1 MRGRMVAI
9 VATMLIA
16 ALTPAA
22 AQAAFPYKPADVGPT
37 DYRNF
42 RQPAGAPNDLQ
53 GKLDWMYAATKEP
66 LNEPNNSDPR
76 ELFGVRGAS
85 LADKDPT
92 ADTAYRTTTGRPD
105 VTIAVLDSGIK
116 WNDAVAMTD
125 IRKKTRLNAG
135 ELPVPERTRTTPT
148 EPGQDCASF
157 AADRSGFPPDDLNG
171 DGVFNI
177 VDFACDRRVTADPA
191 KGVGPRFP
199 KGSPNEGDPMLDPQ
213 DILIAFSDG
222 KDDDGNAYVDDMVG
236 WDFLDDDNDPY
247 DDVQYGHGTGES
259 RDSTAEADN
268 GGELGSCPNCTVIH
282 MRVGDSF
289 IADVN
294 RFAQAVTYAVD
305 NDVLVVQEALGTLN
319 NSTLATQAVNYAYD
333 HGVTVIASA
342 ADEAAQHNN
351 WPSSNP
357 HVILVNSIK
366 KYDEPQPNQAKHSYL
381 SFNGCT
387 NFNSKITLSIPS
399 VSCSSDA
406 TGRAAGMAGMIYAA
420 ALNAREAGA
429 GALGAD
435 HPTCKRVDGRPCAVS
450 ANEVRQ
456 LMATG
461 TVGGTQQS
469 DDVNFGL
476 LNPIT
481 RQFTPEPSCTSA
493 RTPACTDPFG
503 SIPGTDLRANG
514 SIAPAPG
521 SRSYPARA
529 GHDQFYG
536 YGRVNM
542 NRAVKTTVA
551 GTLPPEAEIDSPD
564 WYELIDPSQPKV
576 QIRGR
581 VDARGGDYRCQ
592 LLVAPGSYPNN
603 SSTEDPAPGDFKPLG
618 SGHCDGQART
628 GPFSGPL
635 GDVDLNDLRSR
646 FPDNAGSFDGREPGT
661 GVQTANGR
669 PNVDAYGFVVK
680 VVVTSRRTVGAT
692 PTTLT
697 GEDRRNFRLHR
708 DADML
713 AGFPRDLGGD
723 GASSPLFVDL
733 DGDNRNE
740 LLIGGSDG
748 FVHAYRPDLSE
759 LPGWPVRMGAL
770 PLHTGARAYV
780 SGQVST
786 DFGGAILGSIAAGDL
801 DRDGTPEVVANDLE
815 GRVMAWNTRG
825 ERVFSQESNLRFS
838 GKPLEPFVNVR
849 RGKTNRTQHG
859 FIASPVLADL
869 DRNDGGRLEVIA
881 AALDRHVY
889 AWNDDGSAVPGYPVL
904 VVDRDNK
911 VASIDAVTHAVR
923 FDPARAGPELDQG
936 AIIDTPAVGSIAGDE
951 KPEIVVGTNEEYA
964 ADKGNE
970 GPLNAS
976 PLNATALQIVP
987 AAGVLDSGNSRLYA
1001 IKPEGDRDGDP
1012 GSGPQP
1018 YVDGWPFKVGM
1029 LGTETLPVVGE
1040 GVTGAPVIGEVN
1052 CGVNGGAGP
1061 KIGTTPHAGPG
1072 YIVNPDATSC
1082 YGKTPD
1088 GRDRSLRSD
1097 GGTGVDQEDNPVV
1110 PAFGHP
1116 AFGRLGDEAAAGLT
1130 FVAPAL
1136 GIRRAL
1142 DIALPEYQGGRDFLA
1157 AWNAATGEFRP
1168 GFPPSVNDLQFLT
1181 GPSIGDVDGRPG
1193 EEILSAT
1200 ASLDLQGFTA
1210 AGTPISDRWP
1220 KLTSD
1225 WTVANPL
1232 IGSFGVLETDA
1243 AARKTVFTVT
1253 RAGFM
1258 QAYRTDAPA
1267 CSSSSWPRFHHD
1279 NANSGD
1285 ERRDAV
1291 LPGAPSGFAVV
1302 GGKLTFRAPGDDLL
1316 CGSAA
1321 RYELATSNRQITGGN
1336 FSDQEKIVPL
1346 DDSGQPLTPGDP
1358 GASQVLTLPA
1368 GFKRFVAVRAIDE
1381 VGSDGEANVGRT
1393 AVVTLRGPGALAG
1406 AETLPGGA
1414 AAPRPLRCLPRRV
1427 VLKTRR
1433 VGRIQIGHRRGRV
1446 LRLAGRPARRT
1457 RRSFRYCV
1465 RGGGGVFVSFAANG
1479 RSQLIVSTARRG
1491 GTRVGRGTP
1500 LRRLRRVYGKPRR
1513 VAPGLFKAR
1522 RSGRIR
1528 FGVVRGRVRYVAVP
1542 SKRLA
1547 AHPRKLR
1554 RELRLLL

>member
-1 MRGRMVAI
+1 
-9 VATMLIA
+9 
-16 ALTPAA
+16 
-22 AQAAFPYKPADVGPT
+22 
-37 DYRNF
+37 
-42 RQPAGAPNDLQ
+42 
-53 GKLDWMYAATKEP
+53 
-66 LNEPNNSDPR
+66 
-76 ELFGVRGAS
+76 
-85 LADKDPT
+85 
-92 ADTAYRTTTGRPD
+92 
-105 VTIAVLDSGIK
+105 
-116 WNDAVAMTD
+116 
-125 IRKKTRLNAG
+125 
-135 ELPVPERTRTTPT
+135 
-148 EPGQDCASF
+148 
-157 AADRSGFPPDDLNG
+157 
-171 DGVFNI
+171 
-177 VDFACDRRVTADPA
+177 
-191 KGVGPRFP
+191 
-199 KGSPNEGDPMLDPQ
+199 
-213 DILIAFSDG
+213 
-222 KDDDGNAYVDDMVG
+222 
-236 WDFLDDDNDPY
+236 
-247 DDVQYGHGTGES
+247 
-259 RDSTAEADN
+259 
-268 GGELGSCPNCTVIH
+268 

-319 NSTLATQAVNYAYD
+319 NSTLGTESVNYAYN

-351 WPSSNP
+351 WPSSYP

-420 ALNAREAGA
+420 ALNARGAGA
-429 GALGAD
+429 GALSAD
-435 HPTCKRVDGRPCAVS
+435 HPTCRRADGRPCAVS

-469 DDVNFGL
+469 DDVNFGPL
-476 LNPIT
+476 APLGNV
-481 RQFTPEPSCTSA
+481 FLPEPSCTVN

-503 SIPGTDLRANG
+503 SIPGTDARANG
-514 SIAPAPG
+514 SIAPG

-564 WYELIDPSQPKV
+564 WYELIDPSRPSV

-581 VDARGGDYRCQ
+581 VDARGGEYRCQ

-603 SSTEDPAPGDFKPLG
+603 SSTEAPAPGDFKPVG
-618 SGHCDGQART
+618 SGHCDGQSRSGA
-628 GPFSGPL
+628 FSGPL
-635 GDVDLNDLRSR
+635 GDIDLNDLKSR
-646 FPDNAGSFDGREPGT
+646 FPPNANSFDGREPGT

-680 VVVTSRRTVGAT
+680 VVVTSQGAIDGT
-692 PTTLT
+692 STTLT

-759 LPGWPVRMGAL
+759 LPGWPVRIGAL
-770 PLHTGARAYV
+770 PLHTGARAFR
-780 SGQVST
+780 SGEVST
-786 DFGGAILGSIAAGDL
+786 EFGGAILGSLAAGDL
-801 DRDGTPEVVANDLE
+801 DRDGAPEVVANDLE
-815 GRVMAWNTRG
+815 GRIVAWNARG
-825 ERVFSQESNLRFS
+825 ERVFARESNLRFS

-881 AALDRHVY
+881 AALDRHLY
-889 AWNDDGSAVPGYPVL
+889 AWNDDGSPVPGYPVL

-911 VASIDAVTHAVR
+911 VASIDAETHAVR

-936 AIIDTPAVGSIAGDE
+936 AIIDTPAVGDIAGDDR
-951 KPEIVVGTNEEYA
+951 PEIVLGTNEEYA
-964 ADKGNE
+964 VDKGNE

-976 PLNATALQIVP
+976 PVGGAAFQVVP
-987 AAGVLDSGNSRLYA
+987 AAGVLDAGNSRLYA
-1001 IKPEGDRDGDP
+1001 IRPEGDRDGDP

-1018 YVDGWPFKVGM
+1018 YVEGWPFKVGL
-1029 LGTETLPVVGE
+1029 LGTEILPIVGE
-1040 GVTGAPVIGEVN
+1040 GITGAPVIGEVN
-1052 CGVNGGAGP
+1052 CGPTGGSGP
-1061 KIGTTPHAGPG
+1061 KIGTTPGVGPG
-1072 YIVNPDATSC
+1072 YVVNPDATSC
-1082 YGKTPD
+1082 YGKSPD
-1088 GRDRSLRSD
+1088 GRDRTLRSD
-1097 GGTGVDQEDNPVV
+1097 GGSGVDQEDTPVV

-1116 AFGRLGDEAAAGLT
+1116 AFGRLADDAAAGLT
-1130 FVAPAL
+1130 FLAPAL

-1181 GPSIGDVDGRPG
+1181 GPSIGDLDGRPG
-1193 EEILSAT
+1193 EEIVSAT

-1210 AGTPISDRWP
+1210 AGTPIDARWP

-1225 WTVANPL
+1225 WVVANPL
-1232 IGSFGVLETDA
+1232 VGSFGALETDP

-1253 RAGFM
+1253 RSGFM
-1258 QAYRTDAPA
+1258 LAHRTDAPA
-1267 CSSSSWPRFHHD
+1267 CSPSSWPRFHHD

-1285 ERRDAV
+1285 ARRDAV
-1291 LPGAPSGFAVV
+1291 APGALTGLAVV
-1302 GGKLTFRAPGDDLL
+1302 GGKLSFKAAGDDLL
-1316 CGSAA
+1316 CGRAA
-1321 RYELATSNRQITGGN
+1321 RYEVATANEPITGRN
-1336 FSDQEKIVPL
+1336 FAGLEKIVPL
-1346 DDSGQPLTPGDP
+1346 DGSGQPLTPGDP
-1358 GASQVLTLPA
+1358 GAAQELTLPSGA
-1368 GFKRFVAVRAIDE
+1368 KRFVAVRAVDE
-1381 VGSDGEANVGRT
+1381 VGSDGEANVGPV
-1393 AVVTLRGPGALAG
+1393 AVVRT
-1406 AETLPGGA
+1406 GGKV
-1414 AAPRPLRCLPRRV
+1414 APRCLARGLV
-1427 VLKTRR
+1427 VTTRR
-1433 VGRIQIGHRRGRV
+1433 VGRIKIGHRRGRV
-1446 LRLAGRPARRT
+1446 LRRAGQPETRT

-1465 RGGGGVFVSFAANG
+1465 LGGGKVLVSFAPSGKA
-1479 RSQLIVSTARRG
+1479 QVIVSTARRRG
-1491 GTRVGRGTP
+1491 ARVGRGTP
-1500 LRRLRRVYGKPRR
+1500 LRKLRRAYGKPRR
-1513 VAPGLFKAR
+1513 VAPGLFRAR

-1528 FGVVRGRVRYVAVP
+1528 FGVARGRVRYVAVP
-1542 SKRLA
+1542 TRRLA
-1547 AHPRKLR
+1547 GRPRALR
-1554 RELRLLL
+1554 RELRRLL